1 MTKRACLLINRIK
14 TFITMKIKLLTG
26 LLVFIAHFSFSQEST
41 PTTGGSLNSGT
52 IESQFEYIYRTSNDF
67 QGYEVVKKE
76 NLQALKSHILDSLKV
91 YKDQILVLKTEKSS
105 QADSL
110 ALLSG
115 NLARTEKEKEEAMA
129 AKESF
134 EFLGIAI
141 EKTLYS
147 SLMWSLVAILGAF
160 LVFFSSQYFRSSS
173 KIKKAQKDLEEL
185 QGEFEQHRKNALE
198 RERKLKRELI
208 DAQMGKN

>member
-1 MTKRACLLINRIK
+1 
-14 TFITMKIKLLTG
+14 MKIKLLTG
-26 LLVFIAHFSFSQEST
+26 LLVFIAHFSFSQENS
-41 PTTGGSLNSGT
+41 PSSGGSLNSGT

-91 YKDQILVLKTEKSS
+91 YKDQIMVLKTEKAS
-105 QADSL
+105 QSDSL
-110 ALLSG
+110 VLLSG
-115 NLARTEKEKEEAMA
+115 NLAQTQKEKEEAVV

-141 EKTLYS
+141 EKRLYS
-147 SLMWSLVAILGAF
+147 SIMWSIVAILAAF
-160 LVFFSSQYFRSSS
+160 LVFFSSQYFRSGS
-173 KIKKAQKDLEEL
+173 KIKKAQKDLEDI
-185 QGEFEQHRKNALE
+185 QSEFEQHRKNALE

-208 DAQMGKN
+208 DAQMGKS

>member
-1 MTKRACLLINRIK
+1 
-14 TFITMKIKLLTG
+14 MKIKLLTC
-26 LLVFIAHFSFSQEST
+26 LLVFIAHFSFSQENS
-41 PTTGGSLNSGT
+41 PSSGGSLNSGT

-91 YKDQILVLKTEKSS
+91 YKDQIMVLKTEKAS
-105 QADSL
+105 QSDSL
-110 ALLSG
+110 VLLSG
-115 NLARTEKEKEEAMA
+115 NLAQTQKEKEEAVV

-147 SLMWSLVAILGAF
+147 SIMWSIVAILAAF
-160 LVFFSSQYFRSSS
+160 LVFFSSQYFRSGS
-173 KIKKAQKDLEEL
+173 KIKKAQKDLEDI
-185 QGEFEQHRKNALE
+185 QSEFEQHRKNALE

-208 DAQMGKN
+208 DAQMGKS

>member
-1 MTKRACLLINRIK
+1 
-14 TFITMKIKLLTG
+14 MKIKLLTV
-26 LLVFIAHFSFSQEST
+26 LLVFIAHFSFSQENS
-41 PTTGGSLNSGT
+41 PSSGGSLNSGT

-91 YKDQILVLKTEKSS
+91 YKDQIMVLKTEKAS
-105 QADSL
+105 QSDSL
-110 ALLSG
+110 VLLSG
-115 NLARTEKEKEEAMA
+115 NLALTQKEKEEAVV

-147 SLMWSLVAILGAF
+147 SIMWSIVAILAAF
-160 LVFFSSQYFRSSS
+160 LVFFSSQYFRSGS
-173 KIKKAQKDLEEL
+173 KIKKAQKDLEDI
-185 QGEFEQHRKNALE
+185 QSEFEQHRKNALE

-208 DAQMGKN
+208 DAQMGKS